1 MEKSQ
6 TAKNHV
12 GNGFSQFKLTNYLL
26 NNLSQFNLSPIAK
39 LVLLELSA
47 CYNPNK
53 ADMFPKQKTLA
64 KKIGVSERSIV
75 RAIQELVKEGLV
87 LVESKYSNHYVF
99 TSKISQKLRQND
111 KNFYSEN
118 MSDDLR
124 KNNIQNRDNLSQH
137 EPTIEPIN
145 KPLKVED
152 YKILKNYAIK
162 RGANNLQAYINALV
176 KSGSA
181 KKIIA
186 DFQKSK
192 ANQEAM
198 LELTRKNQENL
209 EYARKNAVKS
219 LPQDYFENLRK
230 QIKSLV
236 VKQGIE

>member
-1 MEKSQ
+1 MKNLQ

-12 GNGFSQFKLTNYLL
+12 GHGFSQFRLTNYLL

-47 CYNPNK
+47 CYNPKK

-87 LVESKYSNHYVF
+87 LVESKYSNHYIF
-99 TSKISQKLRQND
+99 TSKISQKLPQND

-118 MSDDLR
+118 MSEDLR
-124 KNNIQNRDNLSQH
+124 RNNIQNRDNLSPH
-137 EPTIEPIN
+137 KPIIEPIK

-152 YKILKNYAIK
+152 YKILKNYAIQK
-162 RGANNLQAYINALV
+162 GAKNLQAYINALI

-181 KKIIA
+181 EKIIA
-186 DFQKSK
+186 NFKKSK

-198 LELTRKNQENL
+198 LEYARLNQENL
-209 EYARKNAVKS
+209 EYARLNAVKS
-219 LPQDYFENLRK
+219 LPQDYFENIRK
-230 QIKSLV
+230 QIKSPAM
-236 VKQGIE
+236 